1 MCWCR
6 SALLQILP
14 SGHLQYCSQKHILSV
29 TVYTKFYR
37 PVRPRNSYL
46 FICHFLL
53 FVLEISL
60 LNFTSWFDLISVWS
74 SPHITVCFSCFSF
87 SYHLI
92 FQKKLSSPS
101 LRSHPSTPLPCL
113 TLCFPPPHLF
123 CCLHMSDVLH
133 VYLSQTKMSAA
144 RTTAAAS
151 TSASTQWALTFVSVA
166 MALYCMRTNMTV
178 RKVGFT
184 YIHIRTHTGIK
195 TLDRTC
201 TSCHIH
207 TSMWSFTRT
216 ATVHHT
222 ARTLFIHIRVTLTTD
237 WPFPFERIVFFTSV
251 YLYAWWLHQSCC
263 PKGCKILDLETCSIT
278 VLFNP
283 GPYVYMLWCV
293 NVSYLPKVWNL
304 SSRSSQLA
312 AATQL

>member
-1 MCWCR
+1 MYYGPGWVNATQPCF
-6 SALLQILP
+6 QFLP
-14 SGHLQYCSQKHILSV
+14 SGHLRYCSRKSILSI
-29 TVYTKFYR
+29 TVYTKIQSLTGLFY
-37 PVRPRNSYL
+37 PETVIYSSATFSYL
-46 FICHFLL
+46 YFRFLCWTLLPGLIWFPSGPLLISL
-53 FVLEISL
+53 FVSPVSPFLIIS
-60 LNFTSWFDLISVWS
+60 FF
-74 SPHITVCFSCFSF
+74 
-87 SYHLI
+87 
-92 FQKKLSSPS
+92 KKLSSPS

-113 TLCFPPPHLF
+113 TLYFPPPRLS

-151 TSASTQWALTFVSVA
+151 TSASTQWARTFVSVA

-201 TSCHIH
+201 TWCHIH

-216 ATVHHT
+216 ATVRLT
-222 ARTLFIHIRVTLTTD
+222 ARTLFIHIRATPTTD

-251 YLYAWWLHQSCC
+251 LLHARWLHQSCC
-263 PKGCKILDLETCSIT
+263 PKGRETCSNT
-278 VLFNP
+278 VLFKP
-283 GPYVYMLWCV
+283 GPTTCCDV
-293 NVSYLPKVWNL
+293 
-304 SSRSSQLA
+304 
-312 AATQL
+312 